1 MTTVPE
7 GFTVEGPTQAVEG
20 EEVELVCGA
29 SKSVVL
35 LSNIFLAKLKY
46 FYYAR
51 YNYTGDSLV
60 WYKQV
65 GREYVELS
73 SLASEDTRIVEVA
86 PSGEA
91 EPGTIIVGRE
101 NNNHVFQSLMLARD
115 WCSAM

>member
-1 MTTVPE
+1 MQI
-7 GFTVEGPTQAVEG
+7 FFI
-20 EEVELVCGA
+20 LVQIF
-29 SKSVVL
+29 
-35 LSNIFLAKLKY
+35 SNI
-46 FYYAR
+46 R
-51 YNYTGDSLV
+51 YNYTRDSLV

-101 NNNHVFQSLMLARD
+101 YNNHVFQSLMLARD